1 MVILW
6 YYNGIIIEFGWEEQ
20 RRNIGGKADLQH
32 GINERNENFV
42 YSVFSVFS
50 RQFSSRFFANIIF
63 FVYFCIRVG
72 VYHPSS
78 AQ

>member
-1 MVILW
+1 MVLSSSLV
-6 YYNGIIIEFGWEEQ
+6 G
-20 RRNIGGKADLQH
+20 RNIGGKADLQH

-50 RQFSSRFFANIIF
+50 RLFFPHLFAHIIF

-72 VYHPSS
+72 MYHPSS

>member
-1 MVILW
+1 MRRKGGLATR
-6 YYNGIIIEFGWEEQ
+6 NQ
-20 RRNIGGKADLQH
+20 RKKRKLRLFRVFRVQQT
-32 GINERNENFV
+32 NFP
-42 YSVFSVFS
+42 
-50 RQFSSRFFANIIF
+50 RFFANIIF